1 MLNGQRKQMIKVGFI
16 GAVSKEWM
24 GGLNYYKNL
33 LFALN
38 EIEKKELE
46 IFVFVGKNSDTQIK
60 QMFSQYAKVVED
72 SLFDRKSLKWFF
84 MKLEQ
89 KLFKTNFILS
99 SFFKKYGVDILSHAS
114 ITKLNGIKTINW
126 IPDFQHI
133 HLPQMFSKKEIEN
146 RDKSFIQIIKESD
159 VVVLSSFDAFKDLR
173 KFSSEYQNKAR
184 VLQFVSQPNSRYFEL
199 NENDKNNVLKK
210 YHINDDFFY
219 MPNQF
224 WKHKNHMTVF
234 TAINELK
241 KDGIQICVVCTG
253 HLADYR
259 NKTYIDEIKN
269 FIKINNLE
277 ENIKLLGLV
286 DYEDVFALI
295 KFSKAVI
302 NPSLFEGWSST
313 VEECKSVE
321 KNMIL
326 SDLDVHKEQYS
337 NATFFE
343 RNSVES
349 LKNILKSYEKENI
362 DSSIELLEIRTK
374 KFAEIYVSIC
384 KEVLK

>member
-1 MLNGQRKQMIKVGFI
+1 MIKVGFI

-24 GGLNYYKNL
+24 GGLNYFNNL
-33 LFALN
+33 LFAIDSLN
-38 EIEKKELE
+38 NKELQ
-46 IFVFVGKNSDTQIK
+46 IFVFVGKKTDEDIK
-60 QMFSQYAKVVED
+60 NMFKQYATVIED
-72 SLFDRKSLKWFF
+72 SIFDRKSFKWFL

-89 KLFKTNFILS
+89 KIFKTNFLLENIL
-99 SFFKKYGVDILSHAS
+99 KKYDIQILSHTS
-114 ITKLNGIKTINW
+114 ITKFKNIKTINW

-133 HLPQMFSKKEIEN
+133 HLPQMFSKKEIDN
-146 RDKSFIQIIKESD
+146 RDKSFMQIIKESD
-159 VVVLSSFDAFKDLR
+159 IVVLSSFDALTDL
-173 KFSSEYQNKAR
+173 KNFSSEYQNKAR

-199 NENDKNNVLKK
+199 NENNKNNVFKK
-210 YHINDDFFY
+210 YDIKDDFFY

-234 TAINELK
+234 KAVNELK

-277 ENIKLLGLV
+277 KNIKLLGLV
-286 DYEDVFALI
+286 EYEDVFALI

-326 SDLDVHKEQYS
+326 SDLDVHKEQYP

-349 LKNILKSYEKENI
+349 LKNQLKNYKEQDLNYN
-362 DSSIELLEIRTK
+362 LESLDIRTK
-374 KFAEIYVSIC
+374 KFADTYVSIC
-384 KEVLK
+384 NEVLK

>member
-1 MLNGQRKQMIKVGFI
+1 MIKVGFI

-24 GGLNYYKNL
+24 GGLNYFNNL
-33 LFALN
+33 LFAIDSLN
-38 EIEKKELE
+38 NKELQ
-46 IFVFVGKNSDTQIK
+46 IFVFVGKKTDEDIK
-60 QMFSQYAKVVED
+60 NMFKRYGTVIED
-72 SLFDRKSLKWFF
+72 SIFDRKSFKWFL

-89 KLFKTNFILS
+89 KIFKTNFLLENIL
-99 SFFKKYGVDILSHAS
+99 KKYDIQILSHTS
-114 ITKLNGIKTINW
+114 ITKFKNIKTINW

-146 RDKSFIQIIKESD
+146 RDKSFMQIIKESD
-159 VVVLSSFDAFKDLR
+159 IVVLSSFDALTDL
-173 KFSSEYQNKAR
+173 KNFSSEYQNKAR
-184 VLQFVSQPNSRYFEL
+184 VLQFVSQPDSRYFEL

-210 YHINDDFFY
+210 YDIKDEFFY

-269 FIKINNLE
+269 FIKLNNLE
-277 ENIKLLGLV
+277 KNIKLLGLV
-286 DYEDVFALI
+286 EYEDVFALI

-326 SDLDVHKEQYS
+326 SDLDVHKEQYP

-349 LKNILKSYEKENI
+349 LKNILKNYKKENI
-362 DSSIELLEIRTK
+362 DSNIESLEIRTK
-374 KFAEIYVSIC
+374 KFADTYVSIC
-384 KEVLK
+384 NEVLK

>member
-1 MLNGQRKQMIKVGFI
+1 MIKVGFI

-24 GGLNYYKNL
+24 GGLNYFNNL
-33 LFALN
+33 LFAIDSLN
-38 EIEKKELE
+38 NKELQ
-46 IFVFVGKNSDTQIK
+46 IFVFVGKKTDEDIK
-60 QMFSQYAKVVED
+60 NMFKRYGTVIED
-72 SLFDRKSLKWFF
+72 SIFDRKNFKWFL

-89 KLFKTNFILS
+89 KIFKTNFLLENIL
-99 SFFKKYGVDILSHAS
+99 KKYDIQVLSHTS
-114 ITKLNGIKTINW
+114 ITKFKNIKTINW

-159 VVVLSSFDAFKDLR
+159 VVVLSSFDALKDLR

-210 YHINDDFFY
+210 YDIKDEFFY

-277 ENIKLLGLV
+277 KNIKLLGLV
-286 DYEDVFALI
+286 EYEDVFALI

-326 SDLDVHKEQYS
+326 SDLDVHKEQYP

-349 LKNILKSYEKENI
+349 LKNILKNYKKENI
-362 DSSIELLEIRTK
+362 DSNIESLEIRTK
-374 KFAEIYVSIC
+374 KFADTYVSIC

>member
-1 MLNGQRKQMIKVGFI
+1 MIKVGFI

-24 GGLNYYKNL
+24 GGLNYFNNL
-33 LFALN
+33 LFAIDSLN
-38 EIEKKELE
+38 NKELQ
-46 IFVFVGKNSDTQIK
+46 IFVFVGKKTDEDIK
-60 QMFSQYAKVVED
+60 NMFKQYATVIED
-72 SLFDRKSLKWFF
+72 SIFDRKSFKWFL

-89 KLFKTNFILS
+89 KIFKTNFLLENIL
-99 SFFKKYGVDILSHAS
+99 KKYDIQILSHTS
-114 ITKLNGIKTINW
+114 ITKFKNIKTINW

-146 RDKSFIQIIKESD
+146 RDKSFMQIIKDSD
-159 VVVLSSFDAFKDLR
+159 VVVLSSFDALTDL
-173 KFSSEYQNKAR
+173 KNFSSEYQNKAR

-199 NENDKNNVLKK
+199 NENDKNNVFKK
-210 YHINDDFFY
+210 HDIKDDFFY

-234 TAINELK
+234 KAVNELK
-241 KDGIQICVVCTG
+241 KYGIQICVVCTG

-277 ENIKLLGLV
+277 KNIKLLGLV
-286 DYEDVFALI
+286 EYEDVFALI

-326 SDLDVHKEQYS
+326 SDLDVHKEQYP

-349 LKNILKSYEKENI
+349 LKNILKNYKKENI
-362 DSSIELLEIRTK
+362 DSNIESLEIRTK
-374 KFAEIYVSIC
+374 KFADTYVSIC

>member
-1 MLNGQRKQMIKVGFI
+1 MIKVGFI

-24 GGLNYYKNL
+24 GGLNYFNNL
-33 LFALN
+33 LFAIDSLN
-38 EIEKKELE
+38 NKELQ
-46 IFVFVGKNSDTQIK
+46 IFVFVGKKTDEDIK
-60 QMFSQYAKVVED
+60 NMFRKYATVIED
-72 SLFDRKSLKWFF
+72 RIFDRKSLKWFL

-89 KLFKTNFILS
+89 KIFKTNFLLENIL
-99 SFFKKYGVDILSHAS
+99 KKYDIQVLSHTS
-114 ITKLNGIKTINW
+114 ITKFKNIKTINW

-159 VVVLSSFDAFKDLR
+159 VVVLSSFDALKDLR

-210 YHINDDFFY
+210 YDIKDEFFY

-277 ENIKLLGLV
+277 KNIKLLGLV
-286 DYEDVFALI
+286 EYEDVFALI

-326 SDLDVHKEQYS
+326 SDLDVHKEQYP

-349 LKNILKSYEKENI
+349 LKNILKNYKKENI
-362 DSSIELLEIRTK
+362 DSNIESLEIRTK
-374 KFAEIYVSIC
+374 KFADTYVSIC
-384 KEVLK
+384 KKVLK

>member
-1 MLNGQRKQMIKVGFI
+1 MIKVGFI

-24 GGLNYYKNL
+24 GGLNYFNNL
-33 LFALN
+33 LFAIDSLKN
-38 EIEKKELE
+38 KELQ
-46 IFVFVGKNSDTQIK
+46 IFVFVGKKTDEDIK
-60 QMFSQYAKVVED
+60 NMFKRYGTVIED
-72 SLFDRKSLKWFF
+72 RIFDRKSLKWFL

-89 KLFKTNFILS
+89 KIFKTNFLLENIL
-99 SFFKKYGVDILSHAS
+99 KKYDIQVLSHTS
-114 ITKLNGIKTINW
+114 ITKFKNIKTINW

-159 VVVLSSFDAFKDLR
+159 VVVLSSFDALKDLR

-210 YHINDDFFY
+210 YDIKDEFFY

-277 ENIKLLGLV
+277 KNIKLLGLV
-286 DYEDVFALI
+286 EYEDVFALI

-326 SDLDVHKEQYS
+326 SDLDVHKEQYP

-349 LKNILKSYEKENI
+349 LKNILKNYKKENI
-362 DSSIELLEIRTK
+362 DSNIESLEIRTK
-374 KFAEIYVSIC
+374 KFADTYVSIC
-384 KEVLK
+384 REVLK

>member
-1 MLNGQRKQMIKVGFI
+1 MIKVGFI

-24 GGLNYYKNL
+24 GGFNYFNNL
-33 LFALN
+33 LFAIDSLKN
-38 EIEKKELE
+38 KEIEL
-46 IFVFVGKNSDTQIK
+46 FVFVGKKTDEDIK
-60 QMFSQYAKVVED
+60 NMFKQYATVIED
-72 SLFDRKSLKWFF
+72 SIFDRKSLKWFF
-84 MKLEQ
+84 SKIEQ
-89 KLFKTNFILS
+89 KIFKTNFLLENIL
-99 SFFKKYGVDILSHAS
+99 KKYDIQILSHAS
-114 ITKLNGIKTINW
+114 ITKFKNIKTINW

-146 RDKSFIQIIKESD
+146 RDKSFMQIIKDSD
-159 VVVLSSFDAFKDLR
+159 VVVLSSFDALTDL
-173 KFSSEYQNKAR
+173 KNFSSEYQNKAR

-199 NENDKNNVLKK
+199 NENDKNNVFKK
-210 YHINDDFFY
+210 HDIKDDFFY

-224 WKHKNHMTVF
+224 WKHKNHVTVF

-241 KDGIQICVVCTG
+241 KDGIELCVVCTG
-253 HLADYR
+253 YLSDYR
-259 NKTYIDEIKN
+259 NKTYIDEIKI

-277 ENIKLLGLV
+277 KNIKLLGLV
-286 DYEDVFALI
+286 EYEDVFTLI

-326 SDLDVHKEQYS
+326 SDLDVHKEQYP

-349 LKNILKSYEKENI
+349 LKNILKNYKKENK
-362 DSSIELLEIRTK
+362 DSNIESLEIRTK
-374 KFAEIYVSIC
+374 KFADTYVSIC

>member
-1 MLNGQRKQMIKVGFI
+1 MIKVGFI

-24 GGLNYYKNL
+24 GGLNYFNNL
-33 LFALN
+33 LFAIDSLN
-38 EIEKKELE
+38 NKELQ
-46 IFVFVGKNSDTQIK
+46 IFVFVGKKTDEDIK
-60 QMFSQYAKVVED
+60 NMFRKYATVIED
-72 SLFDRKSLKWFF
+72 RIFDRKSLKWFF
-84 MKLEQ
+84 SKIEQ
-89 KLFKTNFILS
+89 KIFKTNFLLENIL
-99 SFFKKYGVDILSHAS
+99 KKYDIQVLSHTS
-114 ITKLNGIKTINW
+114 ITKFKNIKTINW

-159 VVVLSSFDAFKDLR
+159 VVVLSSFDALKDLR

-199 NENDKNNVLKK
+199 NENNKNNVLKK
-210 YHINDDFFY
+210 YDIKDEFFY

-224 WKHKNHMTVF
+224 WKHKNHMIVF

-277 ENIKLLGLV
+277 KNIKLLGLV
-286 DYEDVFALI
+286 EYEDVFALI

-326 SDLDVHKEQYS
+326 SDLDVHKEQYP

-349 LKNILKSYEKENI
+349 LKNILKNYKKENI
-362 DSSIELLEIRTK
+362 DSNIESLEIRTK
-374 KFAEIYVSIC
+374 KFADTYVSIC

>member
-1 MLNGQRKQMIKVGFI
+1 MIKVGFI

-24 GGLNYYKNL
+24 GGLNYFNNL
-33 LFALN
+33 LFAIDCLKN
-38 EIEKKELE
+38 KELQ
-46 IFVFVGKNSDTQIK
+46 IFVFVGKKTDEDIK
-60 QMFSQYAKVVED
+60 NMFKRYGTVIED
-72 SLFDRKSLKWFF
+72 RIFDRKSLKWFL

-89 KLFKTNFILS
+89 KIFKTNFLLENIL
-99 SFFKKYGVDILSHAS
+99 KKYDIQILSHSS
-114 ITKLNGIKTINW
+114 ITKFKNIKTINW

-159 VVVLSSFDAFKDLR
+159 VVVLSSFDALKDLI

-210 YHINDDFFY
+210 YDIKDDFFY

-241 KDGIQICVVCTG
+241 KDGIQICIVCTG
-253 HLADYR
+253 HLDDYR

-277 ENIKLLGLV
+277 KNIKLLGLV
-286 DYEDVFALI
+286 EYEDVFALI

-326 SDLDVHKEQYS
+326 SDLDVHKEQYP

-349 LKNILKSYEKENI
+349 LKNILKNYKKENI
-362 DSSIELLEIRTK
+362 DSNIESLEIRTK
-374 KFAEIYVSIC
+374 KFADTYVSIC
-384 KEVLK
+384 NEVLK

>member
-1 MLNGQRKQMIKVGFI
+1 MIKVGFI

-24 GGLNYYKNL
+24 GGLNYFNNL
-33 LFALN
+33 LFAIDSLN
-38 EIEKKELE
+38 NKELQ
-46 IFVFVGKNSDTQIK
+46 IFVFVGKKTDEDIK
-60 QMFSQYAKVVED
+60 NMFKRYGTVIED
-72 SLFDRKSLKWFF
+72 SIFDRKNFKWFL

-89 KLFKTNFILS
+89 KIFKTNFLLENIL
-99 SFFKKYGVDILSHAS
+99 KKYDIQILSHTS
-114 ITKLNGIKTINW
+114 ITKFKNIKTINW

-146 RDKSFIQIIKESD
+146 RDKSFMQIIKDSD
-159 VVVLSSFDAFKDLR
+159 VVVLSSFDALTDL
-173 KFSSEYQNKAR
+173 KNFSSEYQNKAR

-199 NENDKNNVLKK
+199 NENDKNKVLKK
-210 YHINDDFFY
+210 YDIKDEFFY

-234 TAINELK
+234 KAVNELK

-277 ENIKLLGLV
+277 KNIKLLGLV
-286 DYEDVFALI
+286 EYEDVFALI

-326 SDLDVHKEQYS
+326 SDLDVHKEQYP

-349 LKNILKSYEKENI
+349 LKNILKSYKKENI
-362 DSSIELLEIRTK
+362 DSNIESLEIRTK
-374 KFAEIYVSIC
+374 KFADTYVSIC

>member
-1 MLNGQRKQMIKVGFI
+1 MIKVGFI

-24 GGLNYYKNL
+24 GGLNYFNNL
-33 LFALN
+33 LFSIDSLN
-38 EIEKKELE
+38 NKELQ
-46 IFVFVGKNSDTQIK
+46 IFVFVGKKTDEDIK
-60 QMFSQYAKVVED
+60 NMFRKYATVIED
-72 SLFDRKSLKWFF
+72 RIFDRKSLKWFL

-89 KLFKTNFILS
+89 KIFKTNFLLENIL
-99 SFFKKYGVDILSHAS
+99 KKYDIQVLSHTS
-114 ITKLNGIKTINW
+114 ITKFKNIKNINW

-159 VVVLSSFDAFKDLR
+159 VVVLSSFDALKDLR
-173 KFSSEYQNKAR
+173 KFSSEYQNKVR

-210 YHINDDFFY
+210 YDIKDEFFY
-219 MPNQF
+219 IPNQF

-234 TAINELK
+234 KAVNELK

-277 ENIKLLGLV
+277 KNIKLLGLV
-286 DYEDVFALI
+286 EYEDVFALI

-326 SDLDVHKEQYS
+326 SDLDVHKEQYP

-349 LKNILKSYEKENI
+349 LKNILKNYKKENI
-362 DSSIELLEIRTK
+362 DSNIESLEIRTK
-374 KFAEIYVSIC
+374 KFADTYVSIC

>member
-1 MLNGQRKQMIKVGFI
+1 MIKVGFI

-24 GGLNYYKNL
+24 GGLNYFNNL
-33 LFALN
+33 LFAIDSLN
-38 EIEKKELE
+38 NKELQ
-46 IFVFVGKNSDTQIK
+46 IFVFVGKKTDEDIK
-60 QMFSQYAKVVED
+60 NMFKQYATVIED
-72 SLFDRKSLKWFF
+72 SIFDRKSFKWFL

-89 KLFKTNFILS
+89 KIFKTNFLLENIL
-99 SFFKKYGVDILSHAS
+99 KKYDIQILSHTS
-114 ITKLNGIKTINW
+114 ITKFKNIKTINW

-146 RDKSFIQIIKESD
+146 RDKSFMQIIKDSD
-159 VVVLSSFDAFKDLR
+159 VVVLSSFDALTDL
-173 KFSSEYQNKAR
+173 KNFSSEYQNKAR

-199 NENDKNNVLKK
+199 NENDKNNVFKK
-210 YHINDDFFY
+210 YDIKDDFFY

-234 TAINELK
+234 KAVNELK

-277 ENIKLLGLV
+277 KNIKLLGLV
-286 DYEDVFALI
+286 EYEDVFALI

-326 SDLDVHKEQYS
+326 SDLDVHKEQYP

-349 LKNILKSYEKENI
+349 LKNILKNYKKENI
-362 DSSIELLEIRTK
+362 DSNIESLEIRTK
-374 KFAEIYVSIC
+374 KFADTYVSIC

>member
-1 MLNGQRKQMIKVGFI
+1 MIKVGFI

-24 GGLNYYKNL
+24 GGLNYFNNL
-33 LFALN
+33 LFAIDSLN
-38 EIEKKELE
+38 NKELQ
-46 IFVFVGKNSDTQIK
+46 IFVFVGKKTDEDIK
-60 QMFSQYAKVVED
+60 NMFKRYGTVIED
-72 SLFDRKSLKWFF
+72 RIFDRKSLKWFL

-89 KLFKTNFILS
+89 KIFKTNFLLENIL
-99 SFFKKYGVDILSHAS
+99 KKYDIQVLSHTS
-114 ITKLNGIKTINW
+114 ITKFKNIKTINW

-159 VVVLSSFDAFKDLR
+159 VVVLSSFDALKDLR

-184 VLQFVSQPNSRYFEL
+184 VLKFVSQPNSRYFEL

-210 YHINDDFFY
+210 YDIKDEFFY

-277 ENIKLLGLV
+277 KNIKLLGLV
-286 DYEDVFALI
+286 EYEDVFALI

-326 SDLDVHKEQYS
+326 SDLDVHKEQYP

-349 LKNILKSYEKENI
+349 LKNILKNYKKENI
-362 DSSIELLEIRTK
+362 DSNIESLEIRTK
-374 KFAEIYVSIC
+374 KFADTYVSIC
-384 KEVLK
+384 NEVLK

>member
-1 MLNGQRKQMIKVGFI
+1 MIKVGFI

-24 GGLNYYKNL
+24 GGLNYFNNL
-33 LFALN
+33 LFAIDSLN
-38 EIEKKELE
+38 NKELQ
-46 IFVFVGKNSDTQIK
+46 IFVFVGKKTDEDIK
-60 QMFSQYAKVVED
+60 NMFKRYGTVIED
-72 SLFDRKSLKWFF
+72 RIFDRKSLKWFL

-89 KLFKTNFILS
+89 KIFKTNFLLENIL
-99 SFFKKYGVDILSHAS
+99 KKYDIQVLSHTS
-114 ITKLNGIKTINW
+114 ITKFKNIKTINW

-159 VVVLSSFDAFKDLR
+159 VVVLSSFDALTDL
-173 KFSSEYQNKAR
+173 KNFSSEYQNKAR

-199 NENDKNNVLKK
+199 NENNKNNVLKK
-210 YHINDDFFY
+210 YDIKDDFFY

-234 TAINELK
+234 TAINEFK

-277 ENIKLLGLV
+277 KNIKLLGLV
-286 DYEDVFALI
+286 EYEDVFALI

-326 SDLDVHKEQYS
+326 SDLDVHKEQYP

-349 LKNILKSYEKENI
+349 LKNILKNYKKENI
-362 DSSIELLEIRTK
+362 DSNIESLEIRTK
-374 KFAEIYVSIC
+374 KFADTYVSIC
-384 KEVLK
+384 NEVLK

>member
-1 MLNGQRKQMIKVGFI
+1 MIKVGFI

-24 GGLNYYKNL
+24 GGLNYFNNL
-33 LFALN
+33 LFAIDSLN
-38 EIEKKELE
+38 NKELQ
-46 IFVFVGKNSDTQIK
+46 IFVFVGKKTDEDIK
-60 QMFSQYAKVVED
+60 NMFKQYATVIED
-72 SLFDRKSLKWFF
+72 SIFDRKSFKWFL

-89 KLFKTNFILS
+89 KIFKTNFLLENIL
-99 SFFKKYGVDILSHAS
+99 KKYDIQILSHTS
-114 ITKLNGIKTINW
+114 ITKFKNIKTINW

-133 HLPQMFSKKEIEN
+133 HLPQMFSKKEIDN
-146 RDKSFIQIIKESD
+146 RDKSFMQIIKDSD
-159 VVVLSSFDAFKDLR
+159 VVVLSSFDALTDL
-173 KFSSEYQNKAR
+173 KNFSSEYQNKAR

-199 NENDKNNVLKK
+199 NENDKNNVFKK
-210 YHINDDFFY
+210 HDIKDDFFY

-224 WKHKNHMTVF
+224 WKHKNHVTVF

-241 KDGIQICVVCTG
+241 KDGIELCVVCTG

-259 NKTYIDEIKN
+259 NRTYIDEIKN

-277 ENIKLLGLV
+277 KNIKLLGLV
-286 DYEDVFALI
+286 EYEDVFALI

-326 SDLDVHKEQYS
+326 SDLDVHKEQYP

-349 LKNILKSYEKENI
+349 LKNILKNYKKENI
-362 DSSIELLEIRTK
+362 DSNIESLEIRTK
-374 KFAEIYVSIC
+374 KFADTYVSIC

>member
-1 MLNGQRKQMIKVGFI
+1 MIKVGFI

-24 GGLNYYKNL
+24 GGLNYFNNL
-33 LFALN
+33 LFAIDSLN
-38 EIEKKELE
+38 NKELQ
-46 IFVFVGKNSDTQIK
+46 IFVFVGKKTDEDIK
-60 QMFSQYAKVVED
+60 NMFRKYATVIED
-72 SLFDRKSLKWFF
+72 SIFDRKSFKWFF
-84 MKLEQ
+84 SKIE
-89 KLFKTNFILS
+89 KKIFKTNFLLENIL
-99 SFFKKYGVDILSHAS
+99 KKYDIQILSHTS
-114 ITKLNGIKTINW
+114 ITKFKNIKTINW

-159 VVVLSSFDAFKDLR
+159 IVVLSSFDALTDL
-173 KFSSEYQNKAR
+173 KNFSSEYQNKAR

-210 YHINDDFFY
+210 YDIKDDFFY

-277 ENIKLLGLV
+277 KNIKLLGLV
-286 DYEDVFALI
+286 EYDDVFALI

-326 SDLDVHKEQYS
+326 SDLDVHKEQYP

-349 LKNILKSYEKENI
+349 LKNILKNYKKENI
-362 DSSIELLEIRTK
+362 DSNIESLEIRTK
-374 KFAEIYVSIC
+374 KFADTYVSIC
-384 KEVLK
+384 NEVLK

>member
-1 MLNGQRKQMIKVGFI
+1 MIKVGFI

-24 GGLNYYKNL
+24 GGLNYFNNL
-33 LFALN
+33 LFAIDCLKN
-38 EIEKKELE
+38 KELQ
-46 IFVFVGKNSDTQIK
+46 IFVFVGKKTDEDIK
-60 QMFSQYAKVVED
+60 NMFKRYGTVIED
-72 SLFDRKSLKWFF
+72 RIFDRKSLKWFL

-89 KLFKTNFILS
+89 KIFKTNFLLENIL
-99 SFFKKYGVDILSHAS
+99 KKYDIQVLSHSS
-114 ITKLNGIKTINW
+114 ITKFKNIKTINW

-159 VVVLSSFDAFKDLR
+159 VVVLSSFDALKDLR

-210 YHINDDFFY
+210 YDIKDEFFY

-253 HLADYR
+253 H
-259 NKTYIDEIKN
+259 
-269 FIKINNLE
+269 
-277 ENIKLLGLV
+277 
-286 DYEDVFALI
+286 
-295 KFSKAVI
+295 
-302 NPSLFEGWSST
+302 
-313 VEECKSVE
+313 
-321 KNMIL
+321 
-326 SDLDVHKEQYS
+326 
-337 NATFFE
+337 
-343 RNSVES
+343 
-349 LKNILKSYEKENI
+349 
-362 DSSIELLEIRTK
+362 
-374 KFAEIYVSIC
+374 
-384 KEVLK
+384 

>member
-1 MLNGQRKQMIKVGFI
+1 MIKVGFI

-24 GGLNYYKNL
+24 GGLNYFNNL
-33 LFALN
+33 LFAIDSLN
-38 EIEKKELE
+38 NKELQ
-46 IFVFVGKNSDTQIK
+46 IFVFVGKKTDEDIK
-60 QMFSQYAKVVED
+60 NMFKRYGTVIED
-72 SLFDRKSLKWFF
+72 RIFDRKSLKWFL

-89 KLFKTNFILS
+89 KIFKTNFLLENIL
-99 SFFKKYGVDILSHAS
+99 KKYDIQVLSHTS
-114 ITKLNGIKTINW
+114 ITKFKNIKTINW

-173 KFSSEYQNKAR
+173 KFSSEYKNKAR

-210 YHINDDFFY
+210 YDIKDEFFY

-224 WKHKNHMTVF
+224 WKHKNHMIVF

-277 ENIKLLGLV
+277 KNIKLLGLV
-286 DYEDVFALI
+286 EYEDVFALI

-313 VEECKSVE
+313 VEECKSVG

-326 SDLDVHKEQYS
+326 SDLDVHKEQYP

-349 LKNILKSYEKENI
+349 LKNILKNYKKENI
-362 DSSIELLEIRTK
+362 DSNIESLEIRTK
-374 KFAEIYVSIC
+374 EFADTYVSIC

>member
-1 MLNGQRKQMIKVGFI
+1 MIKVGFI

-24 GGLNYYKNL
+24 GGLNYFNNL
-33 LFALN
+33 LFAIDSLN
-38 EIEKKELE
+38 NKELQ
-46 IFVFVGKNSDTQIK
+46 IFVFVGKKTDEDIK
-60 QMFSQYAKVVED
+60 NMFRKYATVIED
-72 SLFDRKSLKWFF
+72 SIFDRKSFKWFL

-89 KLFKTNFILS
+89 KIFKTNFLLENIL
-99 SFFKKYGVDILSHAS
+99 KKYDIQVLSHSS
-114 ITKLNGIKTINW
+114 ITKFKNIKTINW

-159 VVVLSSFDAFKDLR
+159 VVVLSSFDALKDLR

-210 YHINDDFFY
+210 YDIKDDFFY

-277 ENIKLLGLV
+277 KNIKLLGLV
-286 DYEDVFALI
+286 EYEDVFALI

-326 SDLDVHKEQYS
+326 SDLDVHKEQYP

-349 LKNILKSYEKENI
+349 LKNILKNYKKENI
-362 DSSIELLEIRTK
+362 DSNIESLEIRTK
-374 KFAEIYVSIC
+374 KFADTYVSIC

>member
-1 MLNGQRKQMIKVGFI
+1 MIKVGFI

-24 GGLNYYKNL
+24 GGLNYFNNL
-33 LFALN
+33 LFAIDSLN
-38 EIEKKELE
+38 NKELQ
-46 IFVFVGKNSDTQIK
+46 IFVFVGKKTDEDIK
-60 QMFSQYAKVVED
+60 NMFRKYATVIED
-72 SLFDRKSLKWFF
+72 RIFDRKSLKWFL

-89 KLFKTNFILS
+89 KIFKTNFLLENIL
-99 SFFKKYGVDILSHAS
+99 KKYDIQVLSHTS
-114 ITKLNGIKTINW
+114 ITKFKNIKTISW

-159 VVVLSSFDAFKDLR
+159 VVVLSSFDALTDL
-173 KFSSEYQNKAR
+173 KNFSSEYQNKAR

-210 YHINDDFFY
+210 YDIKDEFFY

-277 ENIKLLGLV
+277 KNIKLLGLV
-286 DYEDVFALI
+286 EYEDVFALI

-326 SDLDVHKEQYS
+326 SDLDVHKEQYP

-349 LKNILKSYEKENI
+349 LKNILKNYKKENI
-362 DSSIELLEIRTK
+362 DSNIESLEIRTK
-374 KFAEIYVSIC
+374 KFADTYVSIC

>member
-1 MLNGQRKQMIKVGFI
+1 MIKVGFI

-24 GGLNYYKNL
+24 GGLNYFNNL
-33 LFALN
+33 LFAIDSLN
-38 EIEKKELE
+38 NKELQ
-46 IFVFVGKNSDTQIK
+46 IFVFVGKKTDEDIK
-60 QMFSQYAKVVED
+60 NMFRKYATVIED
-72 SLFDRKSLKWFF
+72 RIFDRKSLKWFL

-89 KLFKTNFILS
+89 KIFKTNFLLENIL
-99 SFFKKYGVDILSHAS
+99 KKYDIQVLSHTS
-114 ITKLNGIKTINW
+114 ITKFKNIKTINW

-159 VVVLSSFDAFKDLR
+159 VVVLSSFDALKDLR

-210 YHINDDFFY
+210 YDIKDDFFY

-277 ENIKLLGLV
+277 KNIKLLGLV
-286 DYEDVFALI
+286 EYEDVFALI

-313 VEECKSVE
+313 VEECKSVG

-326 SDLDVHKEQYS
+326 SDLDVHKEQYP

-349 LKNILKSYEKENI
+349 LKNILKNYKKENI
-362 DSSIELLEIRTK
+362 DSNIESLEIRTK
-374 KFAEIYVSIC
+374 KFADTYVSIC
-384 KEVLK
+384 NEVLK

>member
-1 MLNGQRKQMIKVGFI
+1 MIKVGFI

-24 GGLNYYKNL
+24 GGLNYFNNL
-33 LFALN
+33 LFAIDSLN
-38 EIEKKELE
+38 NKELQ
-46 IFVFVGKNSDTQIK
+46 IFVFVGKKTDEDIK
-60 QMFSQYAKVVED
+60 NMFRKYATVIED
-72 SLFDRKSLKWFF
+72 RIFDRKSLKWFL

-89 KLFKTNFILS
+89 KIFKTNFLLENIL
-99 SFFKKYGVDILSHAS
+99 KKYDIQVLSHSS
-114 ITKLNGIKTINW
+114 ITKFKNIKTINW

-159 VVVLSSFDAFKDLR
+159 VVVLSSFDALKDLR

-210 YHINDDFFY
+210 YDIKDEFFY

-277 ENIKLLGLV
+277 KNIKLLGLV
-286 DYEDVFALI
+286 EYEDVFALI

-326 SDLDVHKEQYS
+326 SDLDVHKEQYP

-349 LKNILKSYEKENI
+349 LKNILKNYKKENI
-362 DSSIELLEIRTK
+362 DSNIESLEIRTK
-374 KFAEIYVSIC
+374 KFADTYVSIC

>member
-1 MLNGQRKQMIKVGFI
+1 MIKVGFI

-24 GGLNYYKNL
+24 GGLNYFNNL
-33 LFALN
+33 LFAIDSLN
-38 EIEKKELE
+38 NKELQ
-46 IFVFVGKNSDTQIK
+46 IFVFVGKKTDEDIK
-60 QMFSQYAKVVED
+60 NMFKRYGTVIED
-72 SLFDRKSLKWFF
+72 SIFDRKSFKWFL

-89 KLFKTNFILS
+89 NIFKTNFLLENIL
-99 SFFKKYGVDILSHAS
+99 KKYDIQVLSHTS
-114 ITKLNGIKTINW
+114 ITKFKNIKTINW

-159 VVVLSSFDAFKDLR
+159 VVVLSSFDALKDLR
-173 KFSSEYQNKAR
+173 KFSSKYQNKVR

-210 YHINDDFFY
+210 YDIKDEFFY

-224 WKHKNHMTVF
+224 WKHKNHMIVF
-234 TAINELK
+234 EAINELK

-277 ENIKLLGLV
+277 KNIKLLGLV
-286 DYEDVFALI
+286 EYEDVFALI

-313 VEECKSVE
+313 VEECKSVG

-326 SDLDVHKEQYS
+326 SDLDVHKEQYP

-349 LKNILKSYEKENI
+349 LKNILKNYKKENI
-362 DSSIELLEIRTK
+362 DSNIESLEIRTK
-374 KFAEIYVSIC
+374 KFADTYVSIC
-384 KEVLK
+384 NEVLK

>member
-1 MLNGQRKQMIKVGFI
+1 MIKVGFI

-24 GGLNYYKNL
+24 GGLNYFNNL
-33 LFALN
+33 LFAIDSLN
-38 EIEKKELE
+38 NKELQ
-46 IFVFVGKNSDTQIK
+46 IFVFVGKKTDEDIK
-60 QMFSQYAKVVED
+60 NMFKRYGTVIED
-72 SLFDRKSLKWFF
+72 SIFDRKSFKWFF
-84 MKLEQ
+84 SKIE
-89 KLFKTNFILS
+89 KKIFKTNFLLENIL
-99 SFFKKYGVDILSHAS
+99 KKYDIQILSHSS
-114 ITKLNGIKTINW
+114 ITKFKNIKTINW

-159 VVVLSSFDAFKDLR
+159 VVVLSSFDALTDL
-173 KFSSEYQNKAR
+173 KNFSSEYQNKAR

-210 YHINDDFFY
+210 YDIKDDFFY

-277 ENIKLLGLV
+277 KNIKLLGLV
-286 DYEDVFALI
+286 EYEDVFALI

-326 SDLDVHKEQYS
+326 SDLDVHKEQYP

-349 LKNILKSYEKENI
+349 LKNILKNYKKENI
-362 DSSIELLEIRTK
+362 DSNIESLEIRTK
-374 KFAEIYVSIC
+374 KFADTYVSIC

>member
-1 MLNGQRKQMIKVGFI
+1 MIKVGFI

-24 GGLNYYKNL
+24 GGLNYFNNL
-33 LFALN
+33 LFAIDSLN
-38 EIEKKELE
+38 NKELQ
-46 IFVFVGKNSDTQIK
+46 IFVFVGKKTDEDIK
-60 QMFSQYAKVVED
+60 NMFRKYATVIED
-72 SLFDRKSLKWFF
+72 RIFDRKSLKWFL

-89 KLFKTNFILS
+89 KIFKTNFLLENIL
-99 SFFKKYGVDILSHAS
+99 KKYDIQVLSHTS
-114 ITKLNGIKTINW
+114 ITKFKNIKTINW

-173 KFSSEYQNKAR
+173 KFSSEYKNKAR

-210 YHINDDFFY
+210 YDIKDEFFY

-277 ENIKLLGLV
+277 KNIKLLGLV
-286 DYEDVFALI
+286 EYEDVFALI

-326 SDLDVHKEQYS
+326 SDLDVHKEQYP

-349 LKNILKSYEKENI
+349 LKNILKNYKKENI
-362 DSSIELLEIRTK
+362 DSNIESLEIRTK
-374 KFAEIYVSIC
+374 KFADTYVSIC

>member
-1 MLNGQRKQMIKVGFI
+1 MIKVGFI

-24 GGLNYYKNL
+24 GGLNYFNNL
-33 LFALN
+33 LFAIDSLN
-38 EIEKKELE
+38 NKELQ
-46 IFVFVGKNSDTQIK
+46 IFVFVGKKTDEDIK
-60 QMFSQYAKVVED
+60 NMFKQYATVIED
-72 SLFDRKSLKWFF
+72 SIFDRKSFKWFL

-89 KLFKTNFILS
+89 KIFKTNFLLENIL
-99 SFFKKYGVDILSHAS
+99 KKYDIQILSHTS
-114 ITKLNGIKTINW
+114 ITKFKNIKTINW

-146 RDKSFIQIIKESD
+146 RDKSFMQIIKESD
-159 VVVLSSFDAFKDLR
+159 IVVLSSFDALTDL
-173 KFSSEYQNKAR
+173 KNFSSEYQNKAR

-210 YHINDDFFY
+210 YDIKDEFFY

-277 ENIKLLGLV
+277 KNIKLLGLV
-286 DYEDVFALI
+286 EYEDVFALI

-326 SDLDVHKEQYS
+326 SDLDVHKEQYP

-349 LKNILKSYEKENI
+349 LKNILKNYKKENI
-362 DSSIELLEIRTK
+362 DSNIESLEIRTK
-374 KFAEIYVSIC
+374 KFADTYVSIC
-384 KEVLK
+384 NEVLK

>member
-1 MLNGQRKQMIKVGFI
+1 MIKVGFI

-24 GGLNYYKNL
+24 GGLNYFNNL
-33 LFALN
+33 LLAIDSLN
-38 EIEKKELE
+38 NKELQ
-46 IFVFVGKNSDTQIK
+46 IFVFVGKKTDEDIK
-60 QMFSQYAKVVED
+60 NMFRKYATVIED
-72 SLFDRKSLKWFF
+72 RIFDRKSLKWFL

-89 KLFKTNFILS
+89 KIFKTNFLLENIL
-99 SFFKKYGVDILSHAS
+99 KKYDIQVLSHSS
-114 ITKLNGIKTINW
+114 ITKFKNIKTINW

-210 YHINDDFFY
+210 YDIKDEFFY

-234 TAINELK
+234 TAINEFK

-277 ENIKLLGLV
+277 KNIKLLGLV
-286 DYEDVFALI
+286 EYEDVFALI

-302 NPSLFEGWSST
+302 NSSLFEGWSST

-326 SDLDVHKEQYS
+326 SDLDVHKEQYP

-349 LKNILKSYEKENI
+349 LKNILKNYKKENI
-362 DSSIELLEIRTK
+362 DSNIESLEIRTK
-374 KFAEIYVSIC
+374 KFADTYVSIC
-384 KEVLK
+384 NEVLK